1 VSVNELKTLDKGK
14 AWEFRVHR
22 AAFLSG
28 WYIRRSVNLRER
40 VAGSPQTMAEVDI
53 LGLAFDV
60 ALVPKL
66 TVGECKD
73 RKGGAKEADRV
84 VWLLGLKQALK
95 AEHVMFAKTKIS
107 DGTYTWARPFELLLW
122 DEAAVRAIERAHELE
137 PDSSYV
143 GSFNVALSERGQG
156 IKKLP
161 REATRLRAAWDYLG
175 GAFWYSPAVARAKRL
190 AAYFDVVGEAKL
202 DDDARDLFVAEG
214 LVALLAA
221 ALTTAGQLRRI
232 SPARAKVALE
242 DAFAAGAA
250 SATTL
255 RDIAARADDY
265 YRDAWVRTARERG
278 EAEQLTVPRL
288 ASHVAEVPV
297 WLGEYVELARR
308 LGAKPQHATDL
319 LRFSDLLLFEQI
331 IAASPVPAT
340 ILATV
345 GADVADLMRLVQL
358 AGYFL
363 RRVWGVEA
371 RLLTRLLEDGQV
383 EVAPTM
389 QTTLGLS

>member
-1 VSVNELKTLDKGK
+1 MTDLKSLDKGR

-28 WYIRRSVNLRER
+28 WYVRRGVNLRER

-66 TVGECKD
+66 TLGECKD

-95 AEHVMFAKTKIS
+95 AEHVMFAKTTIS
-107 DGTYTWARPFELLLW
+107 EGTYTWARPFELLLW

-137 PDSSYV
+137 PDSGYV
-143 GSFNVALSERGQG
+143 GSFNVALAARAAELR
-156 IKKLP
+156 KLP
-161 REATRLRAAWDYLG
+161 RESTRLRAAWDYVG
-175 GAFWYSPAVARAKRL
+175 GAFWYSSAVARAKRL
-190 AAYFDVVGEAKL
+190 AAYFDVVREAKL

-214 LVALLAA
+214 LIALLAA

-232 SPARAKVALE
+232 SPARAQVALH
-242 DAFAAGAA
+242 DAFAAGVA
-250 SATTL
+250 SAPAL

-265 YRDAWVRTARERG
+265 YRDAWARTARERG
-278 EAEQLTVPRL
+278 EAEKLTVPRL
-288 ASHVAEVPV
+288 ADHIAQAPE
-297 WLGEYVELARR
+297 WLPEYEELARH
-308 LGAKPQHATDL
+308 LGARPQLATDVM
-319 LRFSDLLLFEQI
+319 RFADLLLFEQLL
-331 IAASPVPAT
+331 AESALPAE
-340 ILATV
+340 ILATIS
-345 GADVADLMRLVQL
+345 ADAGELMRLVQV
-358 AGYFL
+358 AGYFA

-371 RLLTRLLEDGQV
+371 RLLTRLLEDGRLDVQPSPV
-383 EVAPTM
+383 QM
-389 QTTLGLS
+389 TLRTPE